1 METRTI
7 YLRDDWKGVTPAE
20 VSVFV
25 HEWCTTFR
33 FQGITDMAGA
43 VAGLV
48 PVANDAPGLQARFQW
63 LCEFTRAGNEE
74 LSQRAEGAILQRD
87 DRRRIGNC
95 WNICWQQLQGQ
106 MLPEAQHRER
116 QQRKEAA
123 RRQQV
128 VV

>member
-48 PVANDAPGLQARFQW
+48 PVANDPKETCLDSIAW
-63 LCEFTRAGNEE
+63 LSRACPACT
-74 LSQRAEGAILQRD
+74 SPKA
-87 DRRRIGNC
+87 C
-95 WNICWQQLQGQ
+95 
-106 MLPEAQHRER
+106 HRSCAS
-116 QQRKEAA
+116 K
-123 RRQQV
+123 
-128 VV
+128 